1 MGKYVI
7 DNAQPPTLVL
17 MFGGTFDPI
26 HHGHLRGAL
35 ELTQVLPVKKV
46 HLVPCQLPAHR
57 SQPNATAEQ
66 RLTML
71 GLATTN
77 EPLLFADSRE
87 LQRAGPSWSVDTL
100 ESLRQEYGTEQPL
113 AMVLGWD
120 AFLGLPS
127 WSRSERL
134 LVFAHLIVLA
144 RPGQTHKPA
153 EEVLQLLEKHELQAG
168 ENLNASPAGRIL
180 RLSLPSA
187 FEVSATHI
195 RRLLANNLSARYLLP
210 DTVLDFIHQQK
221 LYQPKHS
228 PAVFSSEQKCT
239 LNN

>member
-1 MGKYVI
+1 MGKYVAK
-7 DNAQPPTLVL
+7 DAKMPSLVL

-26 HHGHLRGAL
+26 HHGHLRSAL

-57 SQPNATAEQ
+57 GQPSATAAQ
-66 RLTML
+66 RFAML
-71 GLATTN
+71 NLAIQH
-77 EPLLFADSRE
+77 EPLLYSDDRE
-87 LQRAGPSWSVDTL
+87 LKRTGPSWSVDTL
-100 ESLRQEYGTEQPL
+100 ESLRQDYGEEQPL
-113 AMVLGWD
+113 AMLLGWD

-127 WSRSERL
+127 WSRNERL
-134 LVFAHLIVLA
+134 LELAHLIVLA
-144 RPGQTHKPA
+144 RPGQMHEPA
-153 EEVLQLLEKHELQAG
+153 EAILQLLEKHELRVG

-228 PAVFSSEQKCT
+228 PAVFSSE
-239 LNN
+239 